1 MSPRCETEAST
12 VTARVRT
19 TVTARAR
26 DEIWI
31 ARATSANPGGRRAR
45 GGREA
50 RERERVDGGG
60 FVSGETRRGR
70 GKEIDVDV

>member
-31 ARATSANPGGRRAR
+31 ARATSANPGGREAGARRA
-45 GGREA
+45 
-50 RERERVDGGG
+50 
-60 FVSGETRRGR
+60 
-70 GKEIDVDV
+70 I